1 MKHISKIF
9 FLLYICYLFIPTN
22 AFSLSWDDPNVN
34 PVQSISDQRWR
45 DANTGRFITP
55 PTVEPTQPTTPTT
68 SPTPT
73 TAPTPSTP
81 TTTPTT
87 PAQPVAPT
95 QQQKPSQP
103 QNTTKTSAKAAVAK
117 GAMGAVG
124 LATGTIGLIN
134 SVSGNQAH
142 TWGDVAQG
150 AISGATAAAGGAAII
165 NAIPVIGNIS
175 YGITVAGGAI
185 LGGLIAGSQLFSETD
200 CLTDPVTGLFTCC
213 NTEFN
218 KGERQVEIGGYMF
231 CGSETPE
238 TNGTQIVQ
246 VQAQVRQCL
255 QGGQPTKAEK
265 WWQRPFK
272 DDSWAPICVERFC
285 DENNKPVA
293 GIENYIT
300 YVPDKTN
307 VCWNWNCIDGYVK
320 QGNTCTLNG
329 NPVTP
334 DKLKDYNYWINLLQ
348 QTAKSIRQA
357 CSDVMQINQGTL

>member
-1 MKHISKIF
+1 M
-9 FLLYICYLFIPTN
+9 LLYICYLLTPIN

-55 PTVEPTQPTTPTT
+55 PPVVPTQPTTPTT
-68 SPTPT
+68 PVQPV
-73 TAPTPSTP
+73 
-81 TTTPTT
+81 TPTT
-87 PAQPVAPT
+87 PVQPVTPT
-95 QQQKPSQP
+95 TPVQPASTTQPSNSNQP
-103 QNTTKTSAKAAVAK
+103 KVTTQTSTKAAVAK

-124 LATGTIGLIN
+124 LAAGTIGVIDA
-134 SVSGNQAH
+134 VSGNQAH
-142 TWGDVAQG
+142 NWGDVAQG

-175 YGITVAGGAI
+175 YGVAVAGGAI

-218 KGERQVEIGGYMF
+218 KGERQVGIGGYMF
-231 CGSETPE
+231 CGSELPE

-246 VQAQVRQCL
+246 VPARVRQCL

-293 GIENYIT
+293 GIDDYIT
-300 YVPDKTN
+300 YVPDTTN

-320 QGNTCTLNG
+320 QGNTCTFNG
-329 NPVTP
+329 NAVMP

-348 QTAKSIRQA
+348 QTANSIRQA